1 MVVTSSDL
9 PTAVKSAQS
18 RSLRRGGLAILSLWL
33 GLVWWTSEAPAVA
46 PEGPKVVVLVVDGL
60 RPDYVTEDLMPRL
73 HGLAEAGVRGAAHH
87 AVFPTE
93 TRVNGPSIFTGRYPT
108 GHGQMG
114 NSVYLP
120 EVAADRVLDAGKA
133 EDLRLVDARTG
144 GSLLTAASLAELL
157 AAQGK
162 VYFAASSGS
171 TGSALL
177 MNHRGAGAG
186 LVHHAFTVPDSLG
199 RIVTE
204 ALGPPPTLAAGDSGV
219 RLVARAV
226 DALLRVGLDRADAD
240 VLAAWLTEPDG
251 TAHARGIGAPETLD
265 VLRAVD
271 SEIGRLVDGLQERG
285 LGSSTNVLV
294 TSDHGFA
301 SRTGSTSLHQLLV
314 EGGLK
319 ASGSSLDVVLAGGAI
334 HVREGGSERIEAIV
348 RLLQST
354 EWIGPVFTR
363 AASGGDLGSV
373 PGTASFA
380 SVGWAH
386 PRSADILTSA
396 NWSNDANAFGYPG
409 SVSEPGVAGHGS
421 SSPWDI
427 HATFIATG
435 PAIKR
440 GVVSEV
446 PSGNIDL
453 TPTALF
459 LVGARVP
466 AGLDGRVLSEALVG
480 GARPGD
486 VDVSADTVIAATRVG
501 GLDYELRVLHTR
513 VGATTY
519 FGGTEVRRRRA
530 EGERP

>member
-265 VLRAVD
+265 VLRVVD

-380 SVGWAH
+380 SVGGIRLDQPLAGTFDVYGNAEKGGGPQCRNDQQVGASPVRGH
-386 PRSADILTSA
+386 PDLCQLVERRQRVSAIPDRYPSPGSRATEAPALGTSMPRSSPPVPP
-396 NWSNDANAFGYPG
+396 S
-409 SVSEPGVAGHGS
+409 SEGS
-421 SSPWDI
+421 SPR
-427 HATFIATG
+427 F
-435 PAIKR
+435 
-440 GVVSEV
+440 
-446 PSGNIDL
+446 
-453 TPTALF
+453 
-459 LVGARVP
+459 P
-466 AGLDGRVLSEALVG
+466 AGTSISRRPPCFWSGRVC
-480 GARPGD
+480 RPASTD
-486 VDVSADTVIAATRVG
+486 ACCRRPSSAVR
-501 GLDYELRVLHTR
+501 GLEMST
-513 VGATTY
+513 
-519 FGGTEVRRRRA
+519 
-530 EGERP
+530 